1 MKLLVLAAGYG
12 TRLKELGEATPK
24 ALLPINGKPLL
35 SFILDRTKNLMGLN
49 EIIVVTNDKFYTQFL
64 NWSKQEKSV
73 NAPITVVNDRTL
85 TAEDRLGS
93 IGDIQFVLD
102 NVKVNDDLLVVGGDN
117 LFDFNLEEYFEF
129 AKNNTNSVSIGLFDI
144 HNKEDAKK
152 FGVVNLDKNNTVT
165 LFEEKP
171 QNPKSTLIAMCF
183 YYLPKSTLACV
194 NQYLA
199 EVKKSDTAGDYI
211 RWLLENGK
219 VYGFQFSGSW
229 YDIGS
234 IEAYN
239 EAKVKF
245 KA

>member
-1 MKLLVLAAGYG
+1 MV
-12 TRLKELGEATPK
+12 
-24 ALLPINGKPLL
+24 
-35 SFILDRTKNLMGLN
+35 
-49 EIIVVTNDKFYTQFL
+49 
-64 NWSKQEKSV
+64 
-73 NAPITVVNDRTL
+73 
-85 TAEDRLGS
+85 
-93 IGDIQFVLD
+93 
-102 NVKVNDDLLVVGGDN
+102 
-117 LFDFNLEEYFEF
+117 DFNLEEYFEF

-234 IEAYN
+234 IEAYE
-239 EAKVKF
+239 EAKKCF
-245 KA
+245 L